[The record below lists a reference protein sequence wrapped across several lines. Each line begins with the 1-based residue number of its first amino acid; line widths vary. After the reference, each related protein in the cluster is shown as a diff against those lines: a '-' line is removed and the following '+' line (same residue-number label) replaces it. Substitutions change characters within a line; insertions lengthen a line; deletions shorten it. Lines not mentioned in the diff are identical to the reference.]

1 MRSKLLMKLRTMS
14 PNDRFDEAFDAW
26 VFDTYGM
33 IIGYALPDRKGA
45 LIRIEISEENFT
57 MLLLKLKL

>member
-1 MRSKLLMKLRTMS
+1 MRSNILMKLRSLS
-14 PNDRFDEAFDAW
+14 PNDRFDEAFDTW
-26 VFDTYGM
+26 VFDTHGI
-33 IIGYALPDRKGA
+33 IIGYAHPGRKGA